1 MKKSSILKRS
11 SFITILVTVIT
22 LLISFFILNSYKNNI
37 KKDVYLKQANS
48 LKSDLVNN
56 LQHKFD
62 VGISNAISISND
74 GILKE
79 ALSTNNRDLAI
90 KALAKLSKNMKN
102 HTPFKNIKVHIHTKD
117 NHSFLRNWKVEKF
130 GDDLSSFRDSVVKVN
145 SSKTTVNTFEVGK
158 AGLSIRSV
166 VPIINYNKEHLGSL
180 EFMQGV
186 NSVAKIFDK
195 RKDNFLLLMDN
206 KLAVAKL
213 DEKKQFHN
221 YTISQKFINKEFLDD
236 ANKINIKK
244 LLEENYLVSNKYLY
258 TYTTLKDFNNKEVGI
273 ALVARPLSIVNV
285 AIDKATFLIFI
296 ALIILVIALL
306 TTMFINIFNMKNSI
320 ITPIKRLKKA
330 IDNVKEDNS
339 SKQIPVGVNDE
350 IGQVVS
356 SFNEYLDS
364 IEKGLRQDRL
374 VIDETKQIIEKVN
387 SGLYNDRIKQKA
399 DSEEINSL
407 VTEIN
412 NMIDKSR
419 ENLTILSETL
429 VALSKAKYDHKI
441 PNIKNSTGMIASLIS
456 GTKVTQSTMNEVMA
470 LIDSSNRKLTSS
482 ADELTSASQDLSNS
496 SNEQAAALE
505 ETAAAIEEITSTIN
519 QSNENTSKMAEY
531 AKKVTISTQEGKNL
545 ATQTSKS
552 MDELNEEVTTIHEAI
567 TVIDQIAFQTNILS
581 LNAAVEAATAG
592 EAGKG
597 FAVVAGEVRN
607 LANRSAEAAKQIK
620 ELVDSATQKA
630 KTGKNVAGEM
640 IHGYNELNH
649 DIETT
654 IELITS
660 VTNATKE
667 QNEAMNQIND
677 TVNSLDKA
685 TQQNASLASN
695 IYEMAHETKDL
706 ALQLQDAVNKTSF
719 DANSKKRICEPNLIF
734 DLNSLKSDHINFKN
748 MNFNQCAPGKNF
760 TVKNHHEC
768 DLGKWIDQVEKDP
781 NQNFSKMPEW
791 EDFKNAHE
799 KVHSLVQKTVNLYG
813 NKGENKEI
821 FETTEDVEKN
831 INLVFDYID
840 KIRENNC
847 S

>member
-1 MKKSSILKRS
+1 MKKSSILKRF
-11 SFITILVTVIT
+11 SFITILVTIIT
-22 LLISFFILNSYKNNI
+22 LLISFIILNTYKNHI
-37 KKDVYLKQANS
+37 KEDIYLNQSNS
-48 LKSDLVNN
+48 LKSDIENN

-62 VGISNAISISND
+62 VGVSNAISIAND
-74 GILKE
+74 GLIQE
-79 ALSTNNRDLAI
+79 ALLTNNRNLAI
-90 KALAKLSKNMKN
+90 KALSELSKNMKDN
-102 HTPFKNIKVHIHTKD
+102 TPFKNIKVHIHTKD
-117 NHSFLRNWKVEKF
+117 NHSFLRNWKIEKF
-130 GDDLSSFRDSVVKVN
+130 GNDLSSFRNSVVKVN

-166 VPIINYNKEHLGSL
+166 VPIINYERQHLGSL

-213 DEKKQFHN
+213 DEKKQFNN
-221 YTISQKFINKEFLDD
+221 YTISQNFFNKEFLKD
-236 ANKINIKK
+236 ARQIDINK
-244 LLEENYLVSNKYLY
+244 LLKSNYLVTKKYLY
-258 TYTTLKDFNNKEVGI
+258 TYIELKDFNNTKVGI
-273 ALVARPLSIVNV
+273 ALMARPLNIVNIAV
-285 AIDKATFLIFI
+285 DKATFLIFI

-320 ITPIKRLKKA
+320 ITPIKRLKNA
-330 IDNVKEDNS
+330 IDNIKEDKNS
-339 SKQIPVGVNDE
+339 NQIPVAVNDE

-356 SFNEYLDS
+356 SFNDYLNS
-364 IEKGLRQDRL
+364 IEKGLHEDRI
-374 VIDETKQIIEKVN
+374 VIEETKQIIEKVN

-399 DSEEINSL
+399 NSEEINSL
-407 VTEIN
+407 VIEIN
-412 NMIDKSR
+412 NMIDKGR

-429 VALSKAKYDHKI
+429 VALSKAKYDYKI
-441 PNIKNSTGMIASLIS
+441 PNIKKTTGMIASLMS
-456 GTKVTQSTMNEVMA
+456 GTKVTQTTMNEVIA
-470 LIDSSNRKLTSS
+470 LIDSSNRKLTLS
-482 ADELTSASQDLSNS
+482 ANELTSAAQDLSNS

-519 QSNENTSKMAEY
+519 QSNENTSKMASY
-531 AKKVTISTQEGKNL
+531 AKKVTVSTQEGKNL

-597 FAVVAGEVRN
+597 FAVVAQEVRS
-607 LANRSAEAAKQIK
+607 LATRSAEAAKQIK
-620 ELVDSATQKA
+620 DLVDSATEKA

-640 IHGYNELNH
+640 IKGYNELNH

-654 IELITS
+654 IELINS

-719 DANSKKRICEPNLIF
+719 DTNSKKRICEPNLIF

-768 DLGKWIDQVEKDP
+768 DLGKWIDSVEKDP
-781 NQNFSKMPEW
+781 NRNFSKMSEW
-791 EDFKNAHE
+791 ENFKKAHE
-799 KVHSLVQKTVNLYG
+799 EVHSLVQKTVDLYG
-813 NKGENKEI
+813 ENADNKKI
-821 FETTEDVEKN
+821 LETTENVEKN
-831 INLVFDYID
+831 INLVFNYID